1 MIFLQNKK
9 NLAGPTSPAVRPH
22 AGSHF
27 SKSFILS
34 DKIIHEPNHNRNP
47 QTNHAYNPY
56 QIIHIISIS
65 IPESLKK
72 KKENK
77 EEPRSPAPPPLAA
90 AQCRNLSSP
99 RPRTMATGHCSPDPA
114 PPCRSSA
121 TAAAPPRPRAAAAG
135 RCSAAAS
142 HRRRPALLRPALLHR
157 GPAPPRASGRCS
169 AAASR
174 RRGRALLA
182 TSQRAQLAVAGRGAD
197 PSRPRWAWTRRQ
209 PRAPAGPSLCPPP
222 GPGRAL
228 AAARRPRPHRGG
240 S

>member
-47 QTNHAYNPY
+47 HTNHAYNPY

-90 AQCRNLSSP
+90 AQCRSLSSP
-99 RPRTMATGHCSPDPA
+99 RPRAMATGHCSPDPA
-114 PPCRSSA
+114 PPCRPSA

-135 RCSAAAS
+135 RCS
-142 HRRRPALLRPALLHR
+142 PQ
-157 GPAPPRASGRCS
+157 ASGHSSPPPCT
-169 AAASR
+169 AALAVALSR
-174 RRGRALLA
+174 RRRS
-182 TSQRAQLAVAGRGAD
+182 TSSPSQRKKREGGDQGREERGGKKKIRQGINGWCGLSAGRGE
-197 PSRPRWAWTRRQ
+197 R
-209 PRAPAGPSLCPPP
+209 
-222 GPGRAL
+222 
-228 AAARRPRPHRGG
+228 
-240 S
+240 

>member
-72 KKENK
+72 KNENK

-90 AQCRNLSSP
+90 AQCRSLSSP
-99 RPRTMATGHCSPDPA
+99 RPRAMATGHCSPDPA
-114 PPCRSSA
+114 PPCRPSA

-135 RCSAAAS
+135 RCSAAA
-142 HRRRPALLRPALLHR
+142 
-157 GPAPPRASGRCS
+157 PRH
-169 AAASR
+169 
-174 RRGRALLA
+174 RGRARLA
-182 TSQRAQLAVAGRGAD
+182 TSQRAQLAAALRRGSRLVPQAQIDLIPKLEEETRGRRGRGEGREEED
-197 PSRPRWAWTRRQ
+197 K
-209 PRAPAGPSLCPPP
+209 AGN
-222 GPGRAL
+222 
-228 AAARRPRPHRGG
+228 
-240 S
+240 

>member
-90 AQCRNLSSP
+90 AQCRSQSSP
-99 RPRTMATGHCSPDPA
+99 RPRAMATGHCSPDPA
-114 PPCRSSA
+114 PPCRPSA
-121 TAAAPPRPRAAAAG
+121 TAAAPPRPRAAAAP
-135 RCSAAAS
+135 
-142 HRRRPALLRPALLHR
+142 RRSRRALLRR

-197 PSRPRWAWTRRQ
+197 PSCPRWAWTRRQ